1 MIIDGW
7 MDGWMG
13 GWVDGQMDSWGH
25 LHSTGFCQRF
35 PKLYN
40 TWGVSEKL
48 LSGTFLYLEDV
59 FYLLEIPDR
68 NHDGWDH
75 LHSSGFCLRF
85 PKMYNTWH
93 VK

>member
-1 MIIDGW
+1 MIMDGW
-7 MDGWMG
+7 MDRWTDGWIVG
-13 GWVDGQMDSWGH
+13 AIFIPQDFASDFQNCII
-25 LHSTGFCQRF
+25 L
-35 PKLYN
+35 
-40 TWGVSEKL
+40 GVLSEKL

-59 FYLLEIPDR
+59 LYLLEVPDGD
-68 NHDGWDH
+68 HDGWDH